1 MQVSVDSRSILQST
15 HHSKK
20 QRKLSGTSF
29 KEPLIPSRC
38 SSEVGEQQEINLFNM
53 CIDFIA
59 DKLFLVE
66 NFVDFPD
73 VIGHKI
79 FQAAKCRDMF
89 YSFANSTHRNSVSL
103 FCEAYMEQVLS
114 ELSLAG
120 KPWISSSLLC
130 TLNMFNHIMKLE
142 VSGCYLGEN
151 NNALTEVSKFTK

>member
-1 MQVSVDSRSILQST
+1 
-15 HHSKK
+15 
-20 QRKLSGTSF
+20 
-29 KEPLIPSRC
+29 
-38 SSEVGEQQEINLFNM
+38 M

-79 FQAAKCRDMF
+79 FQAAKSRDMF
-89 YSFANSTHRNSVSL
+89 YSFANSTHRNSMSL
-103 FCEAYMEQVLS
+103 FCEAYTEQVLS
-114 ELSLAG
+114 ELSLVG

-130 TLNMFNHIMKLE
+130 TLNMFNHIIKLE

-151 NNALTEVSKFTK
+151 TNALTEVSKFTK